1 MMPDLLRRWWLAPL
15 LFALCVP
22 AHALQGEA
30 GAAGS
35 TAAVAS
41 QSDPREVISDFLSG
55 MKAYTRSEFLDSS
68 QHQRALSTFG
78 SSSQRKDAEKVALEL
93 YAVLNRTALID
104 IDEFP
109 TAGDPDIA
117 AGRWVWAKSPPSDLD
132 MEIELVFT
140 KQGGGWAFVGGTLDK
155 VASWYQV
162 LKDQPP
168 VGEFLD
174 DLPILERKRWEFRN
188 SLPQGMRDQAFILE
202 NWQWLGILFLVFFG
216 VLAERVVTLI
226 VSRLARRAA
235 GRVSI
240 DEETFG
246 SFKRPFA
253 LLMVSAIFRW
263 TLPLLGLEPEHHRI
277 LLFAAGF
284 VLAVASVW
292 TAYRIVDVICAYLSS
307 KAGMTENTFD
317 DMLVPLLE
325 RTLKILITIV
335 GLVYVASLLSGDLYG
350 IIAGLSIGSL
360 AVGFA
365 AKDSIENLF
374 GTFTVLLD
382 KPFAL
387 GDYVA
392 VGSVEGSIEKVGF
405 RSTRLRTG
413 YNSLVTVPN
422 SRFINSDVDNYGAR
436 AYRRIKTTLGLTY
449 DTPPTKLEAFCE
461 GVREL
466 IRRHPH
472 TRKDSFH
479 VYVHEFGPNSID
491 VMLQC
496 HIVTTD
502 RSTELQERER
512 LYLDILKLAE
522 GLKVEFAFPTQTV
535 HMMRPEDA
543 PDHSDA
549 PQSSDAAAE
558 RGRELAQGLTPEA

>member
-1 MMPDLLRRWWLAPL
+1 MPDLRRWWLAPL
-15 LFALCVP
+15 LLLLCVP
-22 AHALQGEA
+22 ALALQGDGDSEEA
-30 GAAGS
+30 S
-35 TAAVAS
+35 AAVAM
-41 QSDPREVISDFLSG
+41 QGDPRTVISDFLSG
-55 MKAYTRSEFLDSS
+55 MKAFTRSEFLDSS
-68 QHQRALSTFG
+68 QHQRALSSFG
-78 SSSQRKDAEKVALEL
+78 AASQRRDAERVANEL

-104 IDEFP
+104 INEFP
-109 TAGDPDIA
+109 AAGDADLA
-117 AGRWVWAKSPPSDLD
+117 EGRWSWAQSPPSDPDL
-132 MEIELVFT
+132 EVVLVFT
-140 KQGGGWAFVGGTLDK
+140 KQGAGWALASETLEEVG
-155 VASWYQV
+155 SWYGA
-162 LKDQPP
+162 LKDHPP
-168 VGEFLD
+168 VGEFLE
-174 DLPILERKRWEFRN
+174 DLPFLDRKRWEFRN

-216 VLAERVVTLI
+216 VLAERVVSI
-226 VSRLARRAA
+226 FVSRFARRAA
-235 GRVSI
+235 GKVSI

-246 SFKRPFA
+246 NFRRPFA
-253 LLMVSAIFRW
+253 LLLIAAIFRW
-263 TLPLLGLEPEHHRI
+263 TLPLIGLEPEYHRI

-284 VLAVASVW
+284 VLAVSGVW
-292 TAYRIVDVICAYLSS
+292 AAYRVVDVICSYLNS
-307 KAGMTENTFD
+307 KAALTENTFD

-325 RTLKILITIV
+325 RTMKILITIV

-405 RSTRLRTG
+405 RSTRVRTS
-413 YNSLVTVPN
+413 YHSLITVPN

-436 AYRRIKTTLGLTY
+436 QYRRVKTTLGLTY

-496 HIVTTD
+496 HIATTD

-522 GLKVEFAFPTQTV
+522 ALKVEFAFPTQTV
-535 HMMRPEDA
+535 HMLKPEDV
-543 PDHSDA
+543 PDHADA
-549 PQSSDAAAE
+549 PSSSEAALK
-558 RGRELAQGLTPEA
+558 RGRELAEGLTPEA